1 MQKLQTYYVV
11 CMRIRK
17 HAEMENEWVRERG
30 GGNVRDAME
39 IVVRICNRL

>member
-17 HAEMENEWVRERG
+17 HAEMENEWVREKG
-30 GGNVRDAME
+30 GGECEECDGDCGEEMQ
-39 IVVRICNRL
+39 